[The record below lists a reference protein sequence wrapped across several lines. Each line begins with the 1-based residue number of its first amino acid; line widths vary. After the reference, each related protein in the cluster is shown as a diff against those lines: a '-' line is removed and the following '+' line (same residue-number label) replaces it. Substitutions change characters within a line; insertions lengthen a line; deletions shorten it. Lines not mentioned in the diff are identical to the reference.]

1 MTPVRD
7 HMRSRLRR
15 LASAGTRRFGAPN
28 HSAFVFFQ
36 PHAMCS
42 SRAGQLSFTLVKRTV
57 SRTTS
62 KA

>member
-1 MTPVRD
+1 
-7 HMRSRLRR
+7 
-15 LASAGTRRFGAPN
+15 
-28 HSAFVFFQ
+28 
-36 PHAMCS
+36 MCS